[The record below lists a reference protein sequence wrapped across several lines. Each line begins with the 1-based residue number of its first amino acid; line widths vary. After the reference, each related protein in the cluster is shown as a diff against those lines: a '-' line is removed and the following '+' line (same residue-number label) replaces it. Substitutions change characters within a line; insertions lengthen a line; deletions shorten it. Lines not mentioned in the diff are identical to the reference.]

1 MVQEVQQKYNGGTE
15 WMLPDGYG
23 RASRGWGKLWL
34 SLVQT
39 VTHPGDPSHPLSS
52 SSTMR
57 VVLLALRLMCMA
69 WFWPVTQLNSSHFP
83 NKRRHKEQY
92 VGETT
97 KPKHGGWA
105 NVFVFQYVFKAEIST
120 LQTKLY
126 SELSLKW
133 WGGKKVW
140 PRCVEAL
147 LTHFKDLNFLETKFF
162 SCNQEGWNPVNHHWL
177 CVQMSLVCISV
188 WKRLMGQRK
197 RFQANLWL
205 GLCGFQTSGP

>member
-1 MVQEVQQKYNGGTE
+1 MVQEVKQKYNGGTE

-39 VTHPGDPSHPLSS
+39 VTHPGGPLDPSHPLSS

-92 VGETT
+92 VGETA

-105 NVFVFQYVFKAEIST
+105 NVFFSMCLRLVSQHCKQNYIQSFHLNDE
-120 LQTKLY
+120 
-126 SELSLKW
+126 
-133 WGGKKVW
+133 GGKRSDQDV
-140 PRCVEAL
+140 
-147 LTHFKDLNFLETKFF
+147 
-162 SCNQEGWNPVNHHWL
+162 
-177 CVQMSLVCISV
+177 
-188 WKRLMGQRK
+188 
-197 RFQANLWL
+197 
-205 GLCGFQTSGP
+205 